1 MFHGSL
7 IRVPLGARGWGWGSA
22 ESSTM
27 ARGPASRGAR
37 FCFCCGCAAPFFF
50 FCFCCGCAASSL
62 TQLLLAAS
70 EHPLQKDIQCPGRV
84 FVFAAGARAH
94 SLTRCLPP
102 GAPAA
107 RKKARRAPAAK
118 KKRAPHT
125 QQKSTHNKKINTPTG
140 FRANGT
146 WHTVR
151 DPQRT

>member
-7 IRVPLGARGWGWGSA
+7 KGSFSCAPGAGGRRNPVQWRVGRPAGGRDFVFAAGAR
-22 ESSTM
+22 
-27 ARGPASRGAR
+27 RV
-37 FCFCCGCAAPFFF
+37 FF

-84 FVFAAGARAH
+84 FVFAAGALRAH

-107 RKKARRAPAAK
+107 RKKSAPRTHSK

>member
-1 MFHGSL
+1 MVPL
-7 IRVPLGARGWGWGSA
+7 RVPLGARPGLGVGGIQSNGAWAGQPGGA
-22 ESSTM
+22 ILFLL
-27 ARGPASRGAR
+27 RVRGA
-37 FCFCCGCAAPFFF
+37 FFF

-62 TQLLLAAS
+62 TQFLLAAS

-107 RKKARRAPAAK
+107 RKKSAPRTRSKK